1 MNTVPLD
8 FSMVFDTI
16 SSKILREKLLK
27 YGLDEQKER
36 WIKNELN
43 GQAQRVLVRGA
54 VCLEASSKQ
63 SVPGSLLG
71 PVCFTSLTIQTM
83 GQRASSRTHGWHRT
97 GGGVQLTRG
106 PHSAHTAA
114 PLAHPGGRQPP
125 ALCHQQFIEQNQTL
139 PPSLKLKASIL
150 KSSDFDESSPAFT
163 VLVFQT

>member
-43 GQAQRVLVRGA
+43 GRAQRVLVRGA

-71 PVCFTSLTIQTM
+71 PACFTSLTIQTM
-83 GQRASSRTHGWHRT
+83 GQRASSRTHGWHKLEAVSNSPEGRT
-97 GGGVQLTRG
+97 V
-106 PHSAHTAA
+106 HT
-114 PLAHPGGRQPP
+114 LQPRWP
-125 ALCHQQFIEQNQTL
+125 TLGADSHQPFAIS
-139 PPSLKLKASIL
+139 SL
-150 KSSDFDESSPAFT
+150 
-163 VLVFQT
+163 